1 MTRDRSVVRGLVFH
15 GPGQAPAIEEL
26 HLDPP
31 GPGEV
36 RVRMVA
42 SGVCHS
48 DLHVVDG
55 DWERPADVVMGHE
68 GAAIVEELGPGAGSG
83 AESGAGSGAEGGVGV
98 GGGAD
103 ADTDARADAGAN
115 GLRVGDLVVLAW
127 TAPCGACPACGRGEA
142 WLCAAPLGAGH
153 RLAPELVRL
162 HRPDGTP
169 VGAYSGIGTFAT
181 HQVVAAGAAI
191 AIDPRTPPEVA
202 ALIGCAAS
210 TGVGAVRNTAA
221 VRPADSVVVV
231 GLGGVGLSAIMAA
244 VAAGASPI
252 IGVDLEPAKRELALE
267 LGATRSVEAD
277 SAVRVVRELTGG
289 GADHVLECIGRT
301 STAELA
307 LDLARPGGTIT
318 LVGMTPQGE
327 RAGLDVYRFVEDG
340 KRLLGSNYGS
350 SVPARDFPVIA
361 ADVVAGRLPLG
372 RLVEERIG
380 LDDVVRAFDAMRRRQ
395 GLRRVV
401 AF

>member
-1 MTRDRSVVRGLVFH
+1 MTHVPSTTHALVFQ

-26 HLDPP
+26 GLEPP

-48 DLHVVDG
+48 DLHMVDG
-55 DWERPADVVMGHE
+55 DWERPAGVVMGHE
-68 GAAIVEELGPGAGSG
+68 GTAIVEELGSGVGAGAETGVEPGA
-83 AESGAGSGAEGGVGV
+83 
-98 GGGAD
+98 
-103 ADTDARADAGAN
+103 RAP
-115 GLRVGDLVVLAW
+115 GLGVGDLVVLAW

-142 WLCAAPLGAGH
+142 WLCAAPLGADH
-153 RLAPELVRL
+153 RLAPELARL

-191 AIDPRTPPEVA
+191 TIDPRTPPEVA

-221 VRPADSVVVV
+221 VRPADSVVVL
-231 GLGGVGLSAIMAA
+231 GLGGVGLSALMAA

-252 IGVDLEPAKRELALE
+252 IGVDLEPSKRELALE
-267 LGATRSVEAD
+267 LGATRSVEPD
-277 SAVRVVRELTGG
+277 SALRVVRVVRELTGG

-327 RAGLDVYRFVEDG
+327 RAGVDVYRFVEDG

-361 ADVVAGRLPLG
+361 ADVLAGRLPLG

-380 LDDVVRAFDAMRRRQ
+380 LEDVVGALDAMRRRQ

-401 AF
+401 VF